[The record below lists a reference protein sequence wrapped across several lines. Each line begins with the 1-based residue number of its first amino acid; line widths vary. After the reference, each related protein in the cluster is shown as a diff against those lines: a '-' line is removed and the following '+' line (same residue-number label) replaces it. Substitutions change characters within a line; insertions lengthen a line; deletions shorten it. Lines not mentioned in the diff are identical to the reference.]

1 MNLKVA
7 SIVLAVL
14 AAMILLTGTFG
25 FTSVT
30 ADRGLQ
36 VSVADN
42 DHAKVG
48 IEKLGGEASAGD
60 TIELL
65 NITNNWADGMIISDV
80 TVESLDG
87 DDISDTNLDV
97 GEDAVISAACTLGA
111 GTTEDVV
118 VTFTA
123 SVDGAQTT
131 ITRTVEVQ
139 CQEESAD
146 STIIDVSF
154 FGGGQ
159 QDVNLTAPATAN
171 ENVTV
176 WSRTGNGV
184 FSKNTTTDLSEKN
197 NKKIGVD
204 SKQGQVFAIYFESFD
219 VTYLKNGDTDRGC
232 EIDGFVD
239 FEDGDVS
246 QECSDY

>member
-60 TIELL
+60 EIKLL
-65 NITNNWADGMIISDV
+65 NITNKWTDGMTISDV
-80 TVESLDG
+80 SVEPLDGVEVTDEELSVGDGARISAQCSLD
-87 DDISDTNLDV
+87 
-97 GEDAVISAACTLGA
+97 A
-111 GTTEDVV
+111 GTTEEID

-131 ITRTVEVQ
+131 ITRTVEVTCTKEQ
-139 CQEESAD
+139 LTSEEELKKAD
-146 STIIDVSF
+146 LRVEFKGEGNAVITWNTSQLKTLEIARSDGGHLDEDSKSTIS
-154 FGGGQ
+154 GGKASTQGKF
-159 QDVNLTAPATAN
+159 N
-171 ENVTV
+171 
-176 WSRTGNGV
+176 TGGNTGSELFINGV
-184 FSKNTTTDLSEKN
+184 KINSE
-197 NKKIGVD
+197 
-204 SKQGQVFAIYFESFD
+204 SYFA
-219 VTYLKNGDTDRGC
+219 K
-232 EIDGFVD
+232 
-239 FEDGDVS
+239 
-246 QECSDY
+246 